1 MGKGIEVNAL
11 VNTLNLYRPDQLDAL
26 RQRYPDQSESL
37 TPGKKLGES
46 NNTGVAVAELAIYT
60 LQAITEDANNGLRSL
75 HLRLK
80 RAAKIRLMSNI
91 VGAVTSAGLIS
102 AVLVESKGVA
112 IATALINLVSS
123 VSLLISEYLESPSSG
138 EQNRRQDL
146 NQLIKAVVDIE
157 MLEFKLTIGIQTKA
171 NDEEL
176 LKLAQEANAVV
187 ALVRGILMNIGKLSP
202 KRSLTSRGRGRSQ
215 NSR

>member
-1 MGKGIEVNAL
+1 MGKVIEVNAL

-26 RQRYPDQSESL
+26 RQRYPDHSELL
-37 TPGKKLGES
+37 TPGKWLGES
-46 NNTGVAVAELAIYT
+46 NNTGNTGVVVAELAIYT

-75 HLRLK
+75 HRRLR
-80 RAAKIRLMSNI
+80 RAAKIRLMSKI
-91 VGAVTSAGLIS
+91 VSALTSAGLIS

-112 IATALINLVSS
+112 IATASINCVSS
-123 VSLLISEYLESPSSG
+123 VSLLISEYLESSFSG
-138 EQNRRQDL
+138 RQNRRQDL

-171 NDEEL
+171 NDEKL

-187 ALVRGILMNIGKLSP
+187 ALVRGILSSIGNLPP
-202 KRSLTSRGRGRSQ
+202 KRSLTSRDR
-215 NSR
+215 